1 MKPTTVTLRESD
13 LSLLNELSG
22 DSGAYES
29 RSEAIRAIIDG
40 HSEVNELQTQVER
53 LQREKRMI
61 LEQREENQEL
71 VLYAK
76 EQRDEAR
83 TDKRRRQYNIVR
95 LAWWAVAGEPADL

>member
-13 LSLLNELSG
+13 LSLLDELSG
-22 DSGAYES
+22 DSGGYES
-29 RSEAIRAIIDG
+29 RSEAVRAIIDG

-71 VLYAK
+71 VSYV
-76 EQRDEAR
+76 QREKAMQERREER
-83 TDKRRRQYNIVR
+83 TQANVIRR
-95 LAWWAVAGEPADL
+95 AWWWVAGTPG